1 MTGRTHTVEVELS
14 HDEWQTLNFMAELSG
29 QTLESYLAD
38 FAADD
43 ARQALRLGEADPEMI
58 DLAAEEGALLDQ
70 LNGYRVD
77 RLIEAGKVLPYH
89 REQVIAFAASLE
101 RRAGHDFA
109 AGDDQFATVDW
120 FWDFLEDRPPA
131 ISFGAADL
139 PPEVA
144 GQRGLAVNAP
154 RGFMVDEGQ
163 GELYATARLIEKERG
178 IPFAE
183 AVTLAEAML
192 NGRG

>member
-1 MTGRTHTVEVELS
+1 MTGRTHTVQIELS
-14 HDEWQTLNFMAELSG
+14 HDEYQTLNFCAQMSG
-29 QTLESYLAD
+29 QSLEGYVAGI
-38 FAADD
+38 ADD
-43 ARQALRLGEADPEMI
+43 EARYKLRLGEADPEVI

-77 RLIEAGKVLPYH
+77 RLIDAGKVLPCH
-89 REQVIAFAASLE
+89 RDQVIAFAASLE

-109 AGDDQFATVDW
+109 AGDDQFGTVDW
-120 FWDFLEDRPPA
+120 FWDFLGDRPAA
-131 ISFGAADL
+131 ISFGTYDL
-139 PPEVA
+139 PAETA
-144 GQRGLAVNAP
+144 GRRGLSVNAP

-183 AVTLAEAML
+183 AVMAAEAML